1 MKEISTHVE
10 EMTLKEITDLLDV
23 RHNDAMKI
31 VEKMAEE
38 LSFGMITKISY
49 SYGMPN
55 GGDKS
60 PVTIGS
66 GQGLTVDQKTS
77 VVQVK

>member
-1 MKEISTHVE
+1 MKEISTHVQ

-49 SYGMPN
+49 S
-55 GGDKS
+55 
-60 PVTIGS
+60 S
-66 GQGLTVDQKTS
+66 GCQTAAIKAL
-77 VVQVK
+77 